1 MTLFN
6 AFSKSGGHTAEL
18 PEEDYANTLTQNLR
32 GIRFDKLIDFYV
44 VENDGNI
51 TIELTLNCG
60 GEPYQHFE
68 NIDID
73 YTLTLEE
80 NLENIENYIRSVAIW
95 NFALEVINSRK
106 IDLPEDKNFWNM
118 KWSEIQAILEQQES

>member
-6 AFSKSGGHTAEL
+6 ALRNTGGHTAEL

-32 GIRFDKLIDFYV
+32 GIRFDKLIAFNV
-44 VENDGNI
+44 VEDDKNI

-60 GEPYQHFE
+60 GEDYRKTE
-68 NIDID
+68 TIDID

-95 NFALEVINSRK
+95 NFALEVINSRR
-106 IDLPEDKNFWNM
+106 INLPKFFWNM